1 MPSEHE
7 RAPRLATRGQQGG
20 CSMSIRSYKDLDV
33 WQRGV
38 ELAAIVDE
46 LSEKLVRGRRFAMAN
61 QICRAALSVPSNI
74 AEVNGRVHRLE
85 YAHHVSIA
93 RGSLLEV
100 ESVLYV
106 AIRCKHLGEQRM
118 RQGIHADHGHREHAD
133 EAAPRALPRL
143 LELMVSPVGI
153 RESAGFQLPARRSA
167 RGRRGRRLPA
177 ESRCPDL
184 PTEPVRQLDEERV
197 VGM

>member
-1 MPSEHE
+1 MPSEHQ
-7 RAPRLATRGQQGG
+7 RAPRLATRNQQGG

-38 ELAAIVDE
+38 ELAAMVDE
-46 LSEKLVRGRRFAMAN
+46 LAEKLVRGRRFAMAN

-74 AEVNGRVHRLE
+74 AEGNGRVHRLE
-85 YAHHVSIA
+85 YAHHVSMA

-100 ESVLYV
+100 ESILYV
-106 AIRCKHLGEQRM
+106 RHTLQAPRRTRM

-143 LELMVSPVGI
+143 SELTDSGREHRDIGTSGHRDIGTSGHRDSGLGRLLLLRRKSP
-153 RESAGFQLPARRSA
+153 RR
-167 RGRRGRRLPA
+167 
-177 ESRCPDL
+177 
-184 PTEPVRQLDEERV
+184 
-197 VGM
+197 